1 MIKLSFIKDS
11 LLYTIG
17 NALPMAASIILL
29 PFYVNYLNPANY
41 VALSFYIGISL
52 LYQIFFSFSFEQYYG
67 VVYTELK
74 QDEEKVKVLNGSV
87 FIYLMIYGGI
97 ITLITMLIGNPILKT
112 IFKDPAISVSFYPY
126 GLLSVLTAFFNA
138 LFKVSM
144 STYIYAGKPKVFF
157 YSNLT
162 NFFATVV
169 ISLSGLFLFPD
180 TLAGPIYGRFL
191 SALIILILNLWILK
205 NSIKWTYNHTYINEF
220 VQKSWSLFAYSLV
233 LWIMGNI
240 DRYFLKNYISVNDLA
255 SYDLI
260 LKCFIGVEFIQNGLS
275 MAIISKVFDIW
286 KNNEKVQFS
295 KESNRYFNVF
305 IWANTFF
312 VLIFTFFLPF
322 FIRLIVKD
330 EKYYSAFSY
339 IGIIAAAYIVRT
351 LYYPYNFAYLFSKK
365 TFFFFII
372 NACTILIQTIAF
384 YFFTSAYGI
393 LAVVFIVLLTRFITV
408 LWLHI
413 HVSKNIAD
421 LNISYLKWYV
431 IPLLSVCMYLLAFFV
446 FSQII
451 EVLNVAVIVVFLIL
465 SWYAYNNE
473 FRDIL
478 PMLKNKMFARH

>member
-74 QDEEKVKVLNGSV
+74 QDEEKVKILNGSI
-87 FIYLMIYGGI
+87 FIYLTVYGGI
-97 ITLITMLIGNPILKT
+97 ITLITMLIGSPTLKM
-112 IFKDPAISVSFYPY
+112 IFKDPTISVSFYPY
-126 GLLSVLTAFFNA
+126 GLLSVLSAFFNA

-144 STYIYAGKPKVFF
+144 STYIYSGKPKVFF

-169 ISLSGLFLFPD
+169 ISLSGLLLFPD
-180 TLAGPIYGRFL
+180 TLTGPIYGRFL
-191 SALIILILNLWILK
+191 SAVIILLLNLWILK
-205 NSIKWTYNHTYINEF
+205 STIKWTYKHIYIKEF
-220 VQKSWSLFAYSLV
+220 IQKSWSLFAYSLV

-286 KNNEKVQFS
+286 KKNKKVIFFQ
-295 KESNRYFNVF
+295 ESNRYFNIF

-312 VLIFTFFLPF
+312 VLIFAFFLPF

-330 EKYYSAFSY
+330 EKYYSTFPY
-339 IGIIAAAYIVRT
+339 IGIIAAAYIVRI

-372 NACTILIQTIAF
+372 NACTIMLQTIAF
-384 YFFTSAYGI
+384 YFFTPAYGI
-393 LAVVFIVLLTRFITV
+393 SAIVFIVLLTRFISV

-413 HVSKNIAD
+413 HNSKNIAD
-421 LNISYLKWYV
+421 LNINYLKWYV
-431 IPLLSVCMYLLAFFV
+431 IPLLSVCVYLIIFFV
-446 FSQII
+446 FPQHA
-451 EVLNVAVIVVFLIL
+451 EVLNFAVIILFLL
-465 SWYAYNNE
+465 FSWQIYKNE
-473 FRDIL
+473 FQDIL
-478 PMLKNKMFARH
+478 PMLKNKIFARH